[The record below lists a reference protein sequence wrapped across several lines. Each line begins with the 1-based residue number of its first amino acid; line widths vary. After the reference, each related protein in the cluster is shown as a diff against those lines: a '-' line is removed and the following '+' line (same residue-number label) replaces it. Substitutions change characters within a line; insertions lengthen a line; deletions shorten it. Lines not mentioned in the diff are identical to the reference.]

1 MAELHVIPLDM
12 AEAFS
17 EAVLAYSNWTP
28 SIPEF
33 RVRLGGDSFTMSA
46 ICDLVDK
53 YPDQL
58 PDEVFAVLV
67 GHSRPA
73 SRDRSKSPTD
83 DHCAAVPN
91 LPPIRVHC
99 GLPWAVWWM

>member
-58 PDEVFAVLV
+58 PDKVLAVLRSYFHDMPH
-67 GHSRPA
+67 GDLKERLA
-73 SRDRSKSPTD
+73 TDRSYAIGARCLRRLIERRK
-83 DHCAAVPN
+83 ARN
-91 LPPIRVHC
+91 R
-99 GLPWAVWWM
+99 